1 MRRQS
6 FVRTMFRIDWSALL
20 ERCSIFV
27 FSISVA
33 FAGANFA
40 ALAEG
45 VTAEKVTAALP
56 SLDRL
61 ADDIIKRGD
70 VPGLAIGVVFNDKV
84 IYLKGFGVREI
95 GKPRLVDADTVFQ
108 IASFSKPIASTVV
121 AALVGD
127 GVVSWDSK
135 ISDLDPEFRFSDP
148 YATAEVTIRD
158 LFSHRSGLWGDAGN
172 DLEAYGYDQHE
183 ILRRIRFL
191 RPAGSFRATYAYS
204 NFGLTE
210 GAVAAARATGTAWAD
225 LAESRLFK
233 PLGMTKTSFR
243 YADFLA
249 RPNRAELHAFID
261 RRWQAV
267 VKRQPDPQ
275 SPAGGVSSNVRDLT
289 TWVRLQMG
297 GGALNGVPVIK
308 PEALAETHQPIMLS
322 GKNPITGEP
331 SYYGLGWADTSDSHG
346 THWIHSG
353 AFSAGARTVADILP
367 ADHLGI
373 VVLANAFPSGV
384 PEGIAASFYDQ
395 VFDGKV
401 SKDWVAQ
408 WNDAFGTAYF
418 KKYVEPQIAQF
429 AQVPAH
435 PTAALPVTAYVGT
448 YANGYVGQ
456 AVVREKGGEL
466 ILELGPKGALALPLK
481 HFDRDIFLYYPEKE
495 APDLPFAI
503 QFVVG
508 PDLKAVAAVMNAAV
522 DYGQEI
528 LLRTSTRTSP

>member
-1 MRRQS
+1 MSTDTLSSRARRCLS
-6 FVRTMFRIDWSALL
+6 LLTAATAVFV
-20 ERCSIFV
+20 
-27 FSISVA
+27 SVHC
-33 FAGANFA
+33 A

-45 VTAEKVTAALP
+45 VTAEKVAAALP

-61 ADDIIKRGD
+61 ADDIVKRGD
-70 VPGLAIGVVFNDKV
+70 VPGLAVGVVFNDKV
-84 IYLKGFGVREI
+84 VYLKGFGVREI
-95 GKPRLVDADTVFQ
+95 GKPRPVDADTVFQ

-121 AALVGD
+121 AAMVGD
-127 GVVSWDSK
+127 GIVSWDSK

-148 YATAEVTIRD
+148 YVTAEVTIRD

-172 DLEAYGYDQHE
+172 DLEAYGYDQRE

-210 GAVAAARATGTAWAD
+210 GAVAAARATGTSWAV

-249 RPNRAELHAFID
+249 RSNRAELHAFID
-261 RRWQAV
+261 HRWQAV

-275 SPAGGVSSNVRDLT
+275 APAGGVSSNVRDLT

-297 GGALNGVPVIK
+297 GGTLNGVPVIK

-331 SYYGLGWADTSDSHG
+331 SYYGLGWSNTSDSHG

-353 AFSAGARTVADILP
+353 AFSAGARTVVDILP

-384 PEGIAASFYDQ
+384 PEGVAASFYDQ
-395 VFDGKV
+395 VFDGKL
-401 SKDWVAQ
+401 SKDWVAR

-429 AQVPAH
+429 ARAPAH
-435 PTAALPVTAYVGT
+435 PTPALPVTAYVGT
-448 YANGYVGQ
+448 YTNDYVGQ
-456 AVVREKGGEL
+456 AVVREKKWRVDFGIGT
-466 ILELGPKGALALPLK
+466 KGLSRLAP
-481 HFDRDIFLYYPEKE
+481 
-495 APDLPFAI
+495 
-503 QFVVG
+503 
-508 PDLKAVAAVMNAAV
+508 
-522 DYGQEI
+522 
-528 LLRTSTRTSP
+528 